1 MDRILRLIAINLFVF
16 AGATALIAQSAQAPT
31 PAIAAAASTEARI
44 ANLEKQLA
52 QMRTELAAQKTAA
65 AGASDAQLVEIER
78 KIDILAAEVETL
90 KVGESAEPTEGAAE
104 RTDARYGVGVSA
116 AKVYGVKRGVS
127 IGGYGEALYENPAG
141 DDQSGNPSGGVDQ
154 IDFLRAVAYLGY
166 KFDDHWV
173 LNTEIEYEHAVAGD
187 GANGEVAVEFAY
199 LDYMHSRLLN
209 VRSGL
214 VLVPVGLVN
223 ELHEP
228 TVSISARRPSVERYI
243 LPTTWRELGA
253 GVYGDSG
260 VLAYRAYVTSSLDA
274 AGFTSSGG
282 IRGGRQEGSEAIAED
297 WALSGRL
304 DYVGTPGLL
313 VGASVFSGDSGQ
325 DNLTPSGES
334 VDGRT
339 SVFDIHADWQWRG
352 LWLRGLYAQTTISQ
366 ADLINEQNG
375 FVGDESVGN
384 RQSGWY
390 VQAAYD
396 VLSFSPTSKMS
407 LLPYARYEE
416 FDTQGQ
422 VPAGYTRNP
431 ANDRSELTLGLAF
444 KPIDRLIFKVDWQ
457 QRHNAAHTGVNA
469 WNVALGY
476 IF

>member
-1 MDRILRLIAINLFVF
+1 MHRSIRSTIAVSWVLAAATVLF
-16 AGATALIAQSAQAPT
+16 AQGAPAAAP
-31 PAIAAAASTEARI
+31 ADERIAAIERS
-44 ANLEKQLA
+44 LA
-52 QMRTELAAQKTAA
+52 QTREELAALKAA
-65 AGASDAQLVEIER
+65 SSGAADARVVELER

-90 KVGESAEPTEGAAE
+90 RIGDAAE
-104 RTDARYGVGVSA
+104 TTEAADRTGARGLGEAA

-127 IGGYGEALYENPAG
+127 IGGYGEALYENTAG
-141 DDQSGNPSGGVDQ
+141 RDQAGNPSGAVDR

-166 KFDDHWV
+166 KFDDRWV
-173 LNTEIEYEHAVAGD
+173 LNTEIEYEHALAGD

-199 LDYMHSRLLN
+199 LDYMHCGLFN

-228 TVSISARRPSVERYI
+228 TVSIGARRPDVERYI

-274 AGFTSSGG
+274 AGFTSGG
-282 IRGGRQEGSEAIAED
+282 GFRSGRQKGSEAIAED
-297 WALSGRL
+297 WAVSGRL
-304 DYVGTPGLL
+304 DYVATPGLL
-313 VGASVFSGDSGQ
+313 VGASMFSGETGQ
-325 DNLTPSGES
+325 DALAPSGES

-339 SVFDIHADWQWRG
+339 TVLDAHVDWQWRG
-352 LWLRGLYAQTTISQ
+352 LWVRGLYAQTTISQ
-366 ADLINEQNG
+366 AGLINQLNG

-384 RQSGWY
+384 RQNGWY

-407 LLPYARYEE
+407 LLPYARYEGY
-416 FDTQGQ
+416 DTQRQ
-422 VPAGYTRNP
+422 VPAGYARNP
-431 ANDRSELTLGLAF
+431 ANDRTQLTVGLAF
-444 KPIDRLIFKVDWQ
+444 QPIDRLIFKLDWQ
-457 QRHNAAHTGVNA
+457 QRRNAARTGVDA

>member
-1 MDRILRLIAINLFVF
+1 MHRILRLIVVNLWVV
-16 AGATALIAQSAQAPT
+16 AGASALFAQSPPAPA
-31 PAIAAAASTEARI
+31 PATATTASTEARI

-52 QMRTELAAQKTAA
+52 QMRTELAAQKAATAVN
-65 AGASDAQLVEIER
+65 SDAQLAELER
-78 KIDILAAEVETL
+78 RIDILGAEIETL
-90 KVGESAEPTEGAAE
+90 KVGEAADPAEAKAE
-104 RTDARYGVGVSA
+104 RTDARYGLGVA
-116 AKVYGVKRGVS
+116 ASKVYGVKRGVS
-127 IGGYGEALYENPAG
+127 IGGYGEALYENPSG
-141 DDQSGNPSGGVDQ
+141 SDQNGNPSGAVDQ

-187 GANGEVAVEFAY
+187 GAAGEVAVEFAY

-228 TVSISARRPSVERYI
+228 TVSIGARRPDVERYI

-274 AGFTSSGG
+274 AGFTSGGG
-282 IRGGRQEGSEAIAED
+282 IRGGRQKGSEAIAED
-297 WALSGRL
+297 WALCGRL

-313 VGASVFSGDSGQ
+313 VGASVFSGDAGQ
-325 DNLTPSGES
+325 DKLTPSGEG

-339 SVFDIHADWQWRG
+339 SVFDVHVDWQWRG

-366 ADLINEQNG
+366 AGLINELNG

-384 RQSGWY
+384 RQNGWY

-416 FDTQGQ
+416 YDTQGQ
-422 VPAGYTRNP
+422 VPAGFARNP

-444 KPIDRLIFKVDWQ
+444 EPIDRLIFKVGWA
-457 QRHNAAHTGVNA
+457 QRHKAAHTGVSA